1 MNEHL
6 PESGSSWRGSGR
18 PGVHLSGLV
27 RAIGLPAPDTRE
39 LDPRGQR
46 GADAADP
53 AWPGAGVKVE
63 TRGTRAGGGVAGGRP
78 ALRGRKGA

>member
-6 PESGSSWRGSGR
+6 PESGSSRRGSGR

-46 GADAADP
+46 GGLCRGPRLARC
-53 AWPGAGVKVE
+53 WHQGGNAGYQ
-63 TRGTRAGGGVAGGRP
+63 GGGRGGRR
-78 ALRGRKGA
+78 AAGTQG